1 MMKNKTIIN
10 VLVWILGIL
19 VVIISLI
26 GIFTNY
32 GSGEWKF
39 TSIFGQEVTIYGKGI
54 YQNDSIATVAQ
65 GIAQDYVSLILGV
78 PLLIFSLWMFNK
90 GTLKGKLLLMGTLG
104 FFLYTYMSYSF
115 LWTYNALFLAY
126 VASMS
131 CSLFAFIL
139 TILTIDINHLKDQFN
154 AKMPLKFIGIFQ
166 IFIGFSVFMLWMGKI
181 IPSLTNGIVPVG
193 LDHYTTLVIQAMDL
207 GFVVPTAI
215 LSGILLMKKN
225 NFGYLLSSV
234 VIIKGVSLLTSLS
247 VMIIN
252 QALAGVKMGITEII
266 MFPLFN
272 ILTIICFIILLK
284 NIKEKSK

>member
-1 MMKNKTIIN
+1 
-10 VLVWILGIL
+10 
-19 VVIISLI
+19 
-26 GIFTNY
+26 
-32 GSGEWKF
+32 
-39 TSIFGQEVTIYGKGI
+39 
-54 YQNDSIATVAQ
+54 
-65 GIAQDYVSLILGV
+65 
-78 PLLIFSLWMFNK
+78 
-90 GTLKGKLLLMGTLG
+90 
-104 FFLYTYMSYSF
+104 MSYSF